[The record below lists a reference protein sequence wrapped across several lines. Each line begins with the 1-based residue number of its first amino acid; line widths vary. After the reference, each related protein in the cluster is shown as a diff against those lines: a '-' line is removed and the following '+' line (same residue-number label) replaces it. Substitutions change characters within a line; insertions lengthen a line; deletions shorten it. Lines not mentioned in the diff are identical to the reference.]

1 MTSTKY
7 DMDKYHTHVKVTG
20 YNFWT
25 IPQLQWQF
33 NKKKEKTKKQKKPST
48 ELDNGLDF
56 LPNMI

>member
-20 YNFWT
+20 YNFLT

-33 NKKKEKTKKQKKPST
+33 NKKKRKKKQQKKQQLES
-48 ELDNGLDF
+48 
-56 LPNMI
+56 